1 MIFRSP
7 VPPVAIPR
15 VDIPTFLFDEIA
27 TDPLWQNP
35 QRSVFTDALSKESV
49 SIEQLRTRAHQ
60 LASGWQNTAGLKRG
74 QVVALVAPNDIHY
87 STLLLSVLLVG
98 GTVTLVNPA
107 YTAQE
112 MAFQLTDSGAA
123 FVVADHE
130 MLALVQTA
138 AAMAGVSKDR
148 VYTLQPASQLQDG
161 VPSVFTLASDRDYR
175 RTQLTADEALSTTA
189 FLCYSS
195 GTTGRSK
202 GVMTT
207 HYNMIANVCQLVA
220 LKKHQQS
227 LLRGATVGGVLPFY
241 HIYGLN
247 VLLHANILEGVST
260 IVFRKF
266 DLEHF
271 VQCVQHH
278 RIAFAYL
285 VPPIIL
291 GLARQSVVDKYDL
304 SSLKGVISGAAPLS
318 LPLAQELAQKFN
330 IDVGQGFGMTEL
342 SPVAHMGHNTAIH
355 GTNGVAVPNSESK
368 ILDENGQELGPGEVG
383 ELCVRGPNV
392 MKGYL
397 NNPEATKAMIDA
409 EGFLHTGDVGF
420 IDESGELTISD
431 RIKELIKYKGFQV
444 PPAEL
449 EALVI
454 THPKVADVVVI
465 GVYDDARA
473 TELPKAFVVPK
484 TPPKDAVE
492 EAQLAEDIVQF
503 VEARVVNH
511 KRLRGGVAF
520 ISAVPKSGAGK
531 ILRRQLRQT
540 ATQSAQPLKSKL

>member
-7 VPPVAIPR
+7 VPPVDIPR
-15 VDIPTFLFDEIA
+15 VDIPTFLLDQIA
-27 TDPLWQNP
+27 TDPLWQNR
-35 QRSVFTDALSKESV
+35 QRSVFTDAFSKESV
-49 SIEQLRTRAHQ
+49 SIEQLCTRAHQ

-98 GTVTLVNPA
+98 GIVTLVNPA

-123 FVVADHE
+123 FVVSDHE
-130 MLALVQTA
+130 MLAQAQA
-138 AAMAGVSKDR
+138 AAATAGVPKTQI
-148 VYTLQPASQLQDG
+148 YTLQPSSQLKNG

-175 RTQLTADEALSTTA
+175 RIRLGADEAQTTTA

-207 HYNMIANVCQLVA
+207 HYNMIANVCQLVG
-220 LKKHQQS
+220 LKKHHQS

-266 DLEHF
+266 DLELF
-271 VQCVQHH
+271 AQCVERH

-291 GLARQSVVDKYDL
+291 GLARQSIVEKYDL

-318 LPLAQELAQKFN
+318 VALAQELAQKFN
-330 IDVGQGFGMTEL
+330 VEVGQGFGMTEL
-342 SPVAHMGHNTAIH
+342 SPVVHLGLNTA
-355 GTNGVAVPNSESK
+355 
-368 ILDENGQELGPGEVG
+368 
-383 ELCVRGPNV
+383 VR
-392 MKGYL
+392 
-397 NNPEATKAMIDA
+397 
-409 EGFLHTGDVGF
+409 
-420 IDESGELTISD
+420 
-431 RIKELIKYKGFQV
+431 
-444 PPAEL
+444 
-449 EALVI
+449 
-454 THPKVADVVVI
+454 
-465 GVYDDARA
+465 
-473 TELPKAFVVPK
+473 
-484 TPPKDAVE
+484 
-492 EAQLAEDIVQF
+492 
-503 VEARVVNH
+503 
-511 KRLRGGVAF
+511 
-520 ISAVPKSGAGK
+520 
-531 ILRRQLRQT
+531 
-540 ATQSAQPLKSKL
+540 